1 MEPKIKKSLEQEKPC
16 KNSKQ
21 MQQGLPLVKNL
32 SLKVVRITITHHHSL
47 DGESQYQS
55 SHLALPIVPVS
66 SSPKCG

>member
-1 MEPKIKKSLEQEKPC
+1 
-16 KNSKQ
+16 
-21 MQQGLPLVKNL
+21 MQHGLPLVKNL